1 MASTGGRHRTPL
13 SAEDQQILADMK
25 QRELQLKRR
34 ERAADAI
41 AYQLR
46 RYRVVLTIVASLAFA
61 LTVTALVAF
70 VAWLDPAPTR
80 WNLALPSVAFGAF
93 LGVLLGQ
100 HLWETKGGRR
110 MLANEERR
118 LRQRFSGDLH
128 AGRRWLPFYY
138 RGEEISAYVPQIL
151 YFIESEQRFDS
162 VAEALSFAKE
172 NRRDSTTFAARA
184 LKMFVAIAAETNLLV
199 LSSTD
204 ETGRPSSRVMRFV
217 KTEQPGVWYVT
228 MAPEGPKVHE
238 LDLGRIALVTPPTE
252 SGATISSN
260 RVEIERAGMPFPAV
274 AALYRDQVP
283 GYVDGMTEEQQEREL
298 VYRLVLQSARV
309 DTWLDH
315 EVVEF
320 VRPAQA

>member
-1 MASTGGRHRTPL
+1 MAL
-13 SAEDQQILADMK
+13 SAEDQELLADMR
-25 QRELQLKRR
+25 QRGLQLKRR

-46 RYRVVLTIVASLAFA
+46 RYRLVMSMLASLAFA
-61 LTVTALVAF
+61 LTSVALAAF

-80 WNLALPSVAFGAF
+80 WNLALPAVALGAF

-100 HLWETKGGRR
+100 QLWETKHGRR
-110 MLANEERR
+110 LLANKERR
-118 LRQRFSGDLH
+118 LRRRYSGDLH

-162 VAEALSFAKE
+162 VEAALAFAKD
-172 NRRDSTTFAARA
+172 NRRVSTTFAARA
-184 LKMFVAIAAETNLLV
+184 LEMFDTVAAETNLVV

-217 KTEQPGVWYVT
+217 KTDQSGVWYVT

-238 LDLGRIALVTPPTE
+238 LDLGRVALVTPPTE

-260 RVEIERAGMPFPAV
+260 RVRIERAGVTFPAV
-274 AALYRDQVP
+274 AELYRDQVP

-298 VYRLVLQSARV
+298 VFRLVLLSARV

-315 EVVEF
+315 DVVEF
-320 VRPAQA
+320 ERP

>member
-1 MASTGGRHRTPL
+1 MAL
-13 SAEDQQILADMK
+13 SSEDQQILADMK

-46 RYRVVLTIVASLAFA
+46 RYRVVMSILASLAVA
-61 LTVTALVAF
+61 LMATALAAV

-80 WNLALPSVAFGAF
+80 WGLALAGVALGTF

-100 HLWETKGGRR
+100 LLWETKHGRR
-110 MLANEERR
+110 LVAREERR
-118 LRQRFSGDLH
+118 LRRRYSGDLH

-138 RGEEISAYVPQIL
+138 RDEEISAYVPQIL

-162 VAEALSFAKE
+162 IAAALTFAKD
-172 NRRDSTTFAARA
+172 NRRASTTFAARA
-184 LKMFVAIAAETNLLV
+184 RKMFDAVAAETNLVV

-204 ETGRPSSRVMRFV
+204 ETGHPSSRMMRFV
-217 KTEQPGVWYVT
+217 KSDQPGVWYVT

-238 LDLGRIALVTPPTE
+238 LDLGRVALVTTPTD

-260 RVEIERAGMPFPAV
+260 RVEIERVGMTFPAV

-315 EVVEF
+315 QVVEF
-320 VRPAQA
+320 AQS